1 MKRQQNTGIEEMMAI
16 MNGAIEK
23 EKTPTAGKQ
32 ALLLTDVTR
41 KEITKDGKTSIM
53 MRLEFTT
60 ATESVFTVDVFE
72 NHFGLFMKQMALA
85 FDKKLDEVADHM
97 ISQYNDYYVQTQVAY
112 GKTGIAY
119 NNAFINEQKTIE
131 VNGRKQ

>member
-16 MNGAIEK
+16 INGAIEK
-23 EKTPTAGKQ
+23 EKATIVGKQ
-32 ALLLTDVTR
+32 ALLLTDITR
-41 KEITKDGKTSIM
+41 KEMTKDGKTSIM

-85 FDKKLDEVADHM
+85 FDKKLDEVANHM
-97 ISQYNDYYVQTQVAY
+97 ASQYNDYYVQSKVAY

-119 NNAFINEQKTIE
+119 NNVFINEQKTIE
-131 VNGRKQ
+131 ANGRK

>member
-1 MKRQQNTGIEEMMAI
+1 MKKQQNARIEEMLAI
-16 MNGAIEK
+16 MNGALEK
-23 EKTPTAGKQ
+23 EKTPIVGKQ
-32 ALLLTDVTR
+32 SLLLTDATR
-41 KEITKDGKTSIM
+41 KEMIKDGKTSTM

-85 FDKKLDEVADHM
+85 FNKKLGDIIPHM
-97 ISQYNDYYVQTQVAY
+97 ASQYNDYYVQSKIAY

-119 NNAFINEQKTIE
+119 NNMFINEQKTIE
-131 VNGRKQ
+131 VNGRK